1 MGSPCLPSSVDNAI
15 FFFIND
21 DDPESSS
28 AKQNL
33 QAIFHV
39 LVAVFCAM
47 NMLCAAL
54 LDPEIQETQP
64 CKSNFCSS
72 VCCIFLCVVNVCAAL
87 FSPEI

>member
-33 QAIFHV
+33 QAIFMCLLQSFV
-39 LVAVFCAM
+39 LCICCVLLYLIQKSKKPNPARAVSVLLYVASFFV
-47 NMLCAAL
+47 L
-54 LDPEIQETQP
+54 
-64 CKSNFCSS
+64 
-72 VCCIFLCVVNVCAAL
+72 
-87 FSPEI
+87 